1 MSKMEPENATAHCGE
16 LNPIIFN
23 VEYMGIY
30 NGMRPNKCTAFFRAS
45 EMPPRLSIHQGET

>member
-1 MSKMEPENATAHCGE
+1 MEPENATAHCGE

-30 NGMRPNKCTAFFRAS
+30 NEIIALANVQHS
-45 EMPPRLSIHQGET
+45 S